1 MEPSD
6 PILDELHAIRDAIAA
21 ASDNDIRKIA
31 EAARARDNEGDVEV
45 VVLPPKLVAEKKAS

>member
-1 MEPSD
+1 MEPLD

-31 EAARARDNEGDVEV
+31 EAARSREKEDDVEV
-45 VVLPPKLVAEKKAS
+45 VILPPKLVPEKRAS